1 MECALCQSP
10 LAEGATVC
18 GACGSAVLA
27 DVGEVTMV
35 AGKRGPDTTGG
46 PPRGDVLAERWEIAE
61 RISSDAL
68 TTRYRAHDQET
79 EAAVVLTL
87 VSPELLPSGRERDAV
102 RERLAAAV
110 GVGNKFLPG
119 LIDADREGQFV
130 FTVEPFAV
138 ALTLRS
144 VLDARRA
151 RGETMQVGEVLPV
164 VAQLAAALAGLAPP
178 LHHGDVRAERVLIG
192 KDGLRLVGA
201 FIVPALPAA
210 TVARALAEDDAWRR
224 VFAPE
229 AMRGLGGDAAD
240 RFGVAAI
247 AFEALTGRLPGRV
260 EPMLAWENGPM
271 LGRSLVPVDEAL
283 RALLVPDPAAR
294 ARSLDALVEAL
305 AECAHLPVPDLDPAS
320 FRRVRRSNAP
330 RPGSV
335 RPEAPSTVVV
345 ANTFNT
351 TPTPPVDA
359 DSTSRTQALNADGEL
374 ETAPSFSTV
383 PPPEPPELETSPGGL
398 PPGAAEASRDERLLM
413 PDALPP
419 AYRLDEGP
427 TLAESALR
435 TRRVVAIAGAA
446 AGGTQE
452 LAMDELLEA
461 PPAKKRRD
469 EGSLD
474 PRLVRAALSVE
485 AGPVDSAA
493 NGGAAKSAATPTS
506 KRDEGSLDPR
516 LVRAAL
522 GVALD
527 GAEEPE
533 PATTLRAA
541 ARPKKSTGDTQQ
553 LTPDD
558 LAEMSAAASRRSARV
573 SADSAPP
580 GGRRKRDAEPAQVVK
595 VPRYEVAKAS
605 APPPPKPSQSLPPP
619 TKGAAIAG
627 TLPLPP
633 ASRRAPASPSAPPAR
648 APLSAPPA
656 RAPLSA
662 PPARAPLSAPPA
674 RAPLSAPPARAA
686 LSAPPARAALSAP
699 PPPARAPMPMPIPM
713 LAPMPGPGSVPPTA
727 RPPSRAGAVGRGPA
741 STPPAIAPQG
751 AAQAPQRSSQR
762 PPQRAPVA
770 TAEDLVRQ
778 APRASNGRAIIWISV
793 ALALVILSVGAVI
806 AWTRHAASADERE
819 RRLQQRFQQLRQQP

>member
-201 FIVPALPAA
+201 FIVPALPSA

-229 AMRGLGGDAAD
+229 ALRGLGGDAAD

-271 LGRSLVPVDEAL
+271 LGRDLVPVDEAL
-283 RALLVPDPAAR
+283 RALLLPDPAAR

-335 RPEAPSTVVV
+335 RPDAPSTVVV
-345 ANTFNT
+345 SNAFDTA
-351 TPTPPVDA
+351 PAAAVDA

-374 ETAPSFSTV
+374 QTAPGFSTA
-383 PPPEPPELETSPGGL
+383 PPPAPSEPEPPELETSPGGL

-419 AYRLDEGP
+419 AYRLEEGP
-427 TLAESALR
+427 TLAENTLR

-452 LAMDELLEA
+452 IAMDDLLEA

-485 AGPVDSAA
+485 AAPADGAADGVAA
-493 NGGAAKSAATPTS
+493 NGGAASSPPATGGPAPTGR
-506 KRDEGSLDPR
+506 RDEGSLDPR

-533 PATTLRAA
+533 PATTLRPA
-541 ARPKKSTGDTQQ
+541 ARPKRSTGDTQQ

-573 SADSAPP
+573 TADTAAPSA
-580 GGRRKRDAEPAQVVK
+580 RRKRDAEPAQVVK
-595 VPRYEVAKAS
+595 VPRYDVAKAS

-619 TKGAAIAG
+619 TKGPGLAG

-633 ASRRAPASPSAPPAR
+633 ARRSSASAPPPRALASAPPPRAPAPA
-648 APLSAPPA
+648 
-656 RAPLSA
+656 
-662 PPARAPLSAPPA
+662 
-674 RAPLSAPPARAA
+674 
-686 LSAPPARAALSAP
+686 SAP
-699 PPPARAPMPMPIPM
+699 PPPARAPIAMAMAIPKPP
-713 LAPMPGPGSVPPTA
+713 LAPTPGPGSVPPTA
-727 RPPSRAGAVGRGPA
+727 RPPSRPGALGRAPA
-741 STPPAIAPQG
+741 STPPAVAPQNP
-751 AAQAPQRSSQR
+751 AQAPQRPSQR
-762 PPQRAPVA
+762 APQRAPVA

-806 AWTRHAASADERE
+806 AWTRHSASADERE